1 MWDIL
6 WYIEFKGQLHSS
18 MHEQATLLLSNLIPL
33 FNEIIENE
41 PSVLQED
48 SFEKFAVRHKIT

>member
-1 MWDIL
+1 
-6 WYIEFKGQLHSS
+6 
-18 MHEQATLLLSNLIPL
+18 MHEQTTLLLSNLIPL

-48 SFEKFAVRHKIT
+48 SLEKFAVRHKIT